1 MSKHVVVI
9 ASGETER
16 RSVPH
21 LVAHLRSEDISVD
34 EVRIPPRGR
43 ALNVEKAEKLVKA
56 TWYENVVNPPDKFVV
71 LVDVDSKAPAE
82 VLRPLQEQL
91 PGRLGPEIRATIQY
105 AHAQWHL
112 EAWYFA
118 DSANLRGYLKRAPGN
133 VDTSKPDEI
142 QNPKLHLKNLLG
154 DRVYTAVISE
164 EITKRLNAQTIAQ
177 RSPSFQGFLDA
188 VTNGNRPTE
197 VTGAHEAAV

>member
-56 TWYENVVNPPDKFVV
+56 TWYENVVEPPDKFVV
-71 LVDVDSKAPAE
+71 LVDVDSKTPDE
-82 VLRPLQEQL
+82 VPRPLQEQL

-112 EAWYFA
+112 EA
-118 DSANLRGYLKRAPGN
+118 
-133 VDTSKPDEI
+133 
-142 QNPKLHLKNLLG
+142 
-154 DRVYTAVISE
+154 
-164 EITKRLNAQTIAQ
+164 
-177 RSPSFQGFLDA
+177 
-188 VTNGNRPTE
+188 
-197 VTGAHEAAV
+197 